1 MAEYRITYW
10 REIPSMVTA
19 RDGAATSKAA
29 LPGRFQEAID
39 EAAMRQGMA
48 GSDAYL
54 EQWHHGEWEPAD
66 GTPDQ
71 LVHPLGAARQR
82 LRRGAPRIAA
92 GGVMGQIATL
102 LGDTRPA
109 LSDGAVLCVPSTQSD
124 STKPR
129 KPQSPLRMS
138 PSRCA
143 FWSQ

>member
-54 EQWHHGEWEPAD
+54 EQWHHGEWEQVD
-66 GTPDQ
+66 GTPDELVAAISEQ
-71 LVHPLGAARQR
+71 LDNDYDAAR
-82 LRRGAPRIAA
+82 LES
-92 GGVMGQIATL
+92 L
-102 LGDTRPA
+102 LE
-109 LSDGAVLCVPSTQSD
+109 V
-124 STKPR
+124 
-129 KPQSPLRMS
+129 
-138 PSRCA
+138 
-143 FWSQ
+143 